1 MLCSNDEIKVY
12 EGVNTRMLNQD
23 VEPYEEELVEF
34 LNTHSDDNESSYM
47 DKLCS
52 YQSVGLDFRFSR
64 YLLLYLERFGGKLY
78 SGKLGAFTSERFN
91 HSWVEVDDSVY
102 DTTFIGKWNKDDYYA
117 LFGVTGEK
125 EIDIDNDVDFKIYKS
140 KNHEFVPEELKSLS
154 YFDWY
159 SYKKNN
165 TVSVFPIR
173 EQLRI
178 VEFPKGYTRKLT
190 Q

>member
-1 MLCSNDEIKVY
+1 MSKFD
-12 EGVNTRMLNQD
+12 
-23 VEPYEEELVEF
+23 
-34 LNTHSDDNESSYM
+34 
-47 DKLCS
+47 DKLIDKT
-52 YQSVGLDFRFSR
+52 VDFN
-64 YLLLYLERFGGKLY
+64 GKGEY
-78 SGKLGAFTSERFN
+78 
-91 HSWVEVDDSVY
+91 Y
-102 DTTFIGKWNKDDYYA
+102 WNKDDYYT